1 MNEKT
6 TRESVLT
13 AAHAAVCG
21 QREHD
26 YGTPERN
33 FEQIAKLWTV
43 YTGVELT
50 PVDVSMMMILL
61 KAARIKSGGGTLD
74 SFVDAAG
81 YAACAGE
88 LWAGAADD

>member
-21 QREHD
+21 GREHD

-33 FEQIAKLWTV
+33 FECISKLWTA
-43 YTGVELT
+43 YTGVDLT
-50 PVDVSMMMILL
+50 PVDVAMMMVLL
-61 KAARIKSGGGTLD
+61 KTARIKSGGTLD
-74 SFVDAAG
+74 SFVDVAG

-88 LWAGAADD
+88 LWGLLEKE